1 MYMFDITGD
10 DIKSLNDEDLRILI
24 GKLAE
29 ADLKQHKK
37 EIAGI
42 RYGGDQNAPDGG
54 IDVYVEMH
62 GEENDD
68 AFVPRNITGFQV
80 KVPNM
85 AQAAIRDEMSPN
97 GKLRDSIKAI
107 IEKKGAYIIA
117 CSSDSVT
124 QGLLLKRID
133 AMKNEIS
140 NCDNASEAKVD
151 FYDRGKIAIWAMQY
165 YEVVL
170 WVRERIGKALSGW
183 KYCKDWSSNPQ
194 AKDAVFYMDE
204 TPCMYMV
211 GKSNEK
217 FNILDG
223 INKIRMELIK
233 ENSCVRLAGLSG
245 TGKTRLL
252 YALFDARIGE
262 NCLDEHNVIYCDI
275 GENPNPSVLQM
286 AENLVSTKQSVILAV
301 DNCSP
306 EEHEKLRKVCICTGS
321 KVKLITVEY
330 DVREDFPENTSA
342 FYLEPTSNNSIINV
356 LRAQKAYLSEND
368 LQLIADFSN
377 GNYRVALALASTV
390 ERGGELIGL
399 TDEALFKRLF
409 CQRNINNED
418 LLYAAEIISLV
429 YSFDSTYDGEEF
441 KTLAGLAELA
451 DIKQIKLYMYIAE
464 LEGRKLVQKRGK
476 WKALLP
482 HAIANRLAKR
492 ALEKIP
498 IEILRNVFD
507 IFKDTR
513 ISKSFCHRLSFLHDS
528 ENAVKI
534 SNSYLYRAIENKAA
548 FSIYNDF
555 WSYANILAP
564 VSPKEYLTLI
574 EKVIEICG
582 IGAFENSYNTDFI
595 RNIRE
600 IGYEIDF
607 FERSVNLLVRLVSLE
622 NQNSKAAED
631 ELASMFSLR
640 FSGTEAGVERKIDVI
655 KKLMDS
661 EKNCE
666 QILGEKML
674 AKALSARDYGVRML
688 VEFGARKR
696 NYQGQFTVKEVTDYY
711 KYILEY
717 TVSLILINDTRSKK
731 IKKILAE
738 YEDHFFIDGLI
749 DLYMEELDKILSN
762 TDFVEGWVPCLHFL
776 RLKGKDIDSKL
787 KSQIETIKDKLQP
800 KNLKQRIEAFA
811 FAPRWGARDFSEY
824 SEDDEAERKANDYVQ
839 KLGKELYLD
848 TELLDILMPDL
859 FSDSNNGAR
868 LFELGMG
875 IAEASDNKVKDWNKL
890 VSVYKNVNGIKDHAI
905 LSGYIKFITVYDNDV
920 CEDILDEVCN
930 DRKLEKEYLSLQMYA
945 CETEKTHARVLK
957 AISHAG
963 TNLFE
968 CSTLV
973 AWWTGLYRDD
983 EKFLEI
989 VEAVK
994 KRENTEQIVTH
1005 MLYRRMHQR
1014 KREKQD
1020 YVKIADYTMM
1030 YLSTCP
1036 YDNEFLKKEKASD
1049 EIGRIIELCIETE
1062 RDYRDEVI
1070 KIYSWLFQKI
1080 YDGSIWPYY
1089 TSKLLKQL
1097 ARKYGLEL
1105 MDIFLPDGIEL
1116 DYQIVECLGKRNS
1129 FSANVIQEIPEE
1141 VLEKWADC
1149 NPNER
1154 YLKLANFIIAYKN
1167 QDGELQWTKFA
1178 LKILTKS
1185 IDIKAILECY
1195 FCSIWPTKCNGS
1207 QTKTMKQ
1214 RITLYEYIIDNF
1226 DGEIKEWTGMK
1237 LEAYLQDIDRV
1248 AEREEKEEKEITER
1262 FE

>member
-1 MYMFDITGD
+1 MEIFDITGD
-10 DIKSLNDEDLRILI
+10 DIKLLNDEDLRNLI

-54 IDVYVEMH
+54 IDVYIEMH

-80 KVPNM
+80 KVPDM
-85 AQAAIRDEMSPN
+85 PQAAIRKEMSPK

-107 IEKKGAYIIA
+107 IEQKGAYIIA
-117 CSSDSVT
+117 CSNGSVS
-124 QGLLLKRID
+124 QGPLLKRID
-133 AMKNEIS
+133 EMKDEIS

-151 FYDRGKIAIWAMQY
+151 FYDRDKIATWVMQY

-183 KYCKDWSSNPQ
+183 KSCKDWSSNPQ
-194 AKDAVFYMDE
+194 GKDAVFYMDE

-252 YALFDARIGE
+252 YALFDGRIGE
-262 NCLDEHNVIYCDI
+262 KCLDEHNVIYCDI
-275 GENPNPSVLQM
+275 GENPKPSAFEM
-286 AENLVSTKQSVILAV
+286 AENLVSTKQNIILAI

-306 EEHEKLRKVCICTGS
+306 EEHEKLRKICISTGS

-330 DVREDFPENTSA
+330 DVREDLPENTSA

-390 ERGGELIGL
+390 ERGGELTGL

-409 CQRNINNED
+409 YQRNDNNED
-418 LLYAAEIISLV
+418 LLHAAEIISLV
-429 YSFDSTYDGEEF
+429 YSFDSTYDGEEL
-441 KTLAGLAELA
+441 KVLAELA
-451 DIKQIKLYMYIAE
+451 DIKQRKLYAYIDE
-464 LEGRKLVQKRGK
+464 LEKRKLVQKRGK

-492 ALEKIP
+492 ALEKMP

-507 IFKDTR
+507 IFKSTR
-513 ISKSFCHRLSFLHDS
+513 IFQSFCHRLSFLHDS

-582 IGAFENSYNTDFI
+582 IGAFENSYNTNII

-631 ELASMFSLR
+631 TLTSMFSLR

-655 KKLMDS
+655 KKLMNS

-696 NYQGQFTVKEVTDYY
+696 NYQGQFTVKEVNDYY

-717 TVSLILINDTRSKK
+717 TVNLILINDIRSKK

-738 YEDHFFIDGLI
+738 HEDHFFINGLI

-776 RLKGKDIDSKL
+776 RLNGKDIGSKL

-800 KNLKQRIEAFA
+800 KNLKERIEAFA

-824 SEDDEAERKANDYVQ
+824 SEDDEEGRKVNDYVK
-839 KLGKELYLD
+839 KLGGELYLD
-848 TELLDILMPDL
+848 TGLLDVLMPDL
-859 FSDSNNGAR
+859 FNSSNNGAR

-875 IAEASDNKVKDWNKL
+875 IAEASNNKVKDWNKL
-890 VSVYKNVNGIKDHAI
+890 ISTYKNINGPKGYEI
-905 LSGYIKFITVYDNDV
+905 LDGYIKFTTIYDNAV
-920 CEDILDEVCN
+920 CEEILDEVCN
-930 DRKLEKEYLSLQMYA
+930 DCKLEKEYLSLQMYA
-945 CETEKTHARVLK
+945 YETKSTHARILK
-957 AISHAG
+957 AISHTG

-968 CSTLV
+968 SSTLV
-973 AWWTGLYRDD
+973 AWWTGLYKDD

-989 VEAVK
+989 VEVVK

-1020 YVKIADYTMM
+1020 YAKIADYTMM
-1030 YLSTCP
+1030 YLSTCQ
-1036 YDNEFLKKEKASD
+1036 YDNEFLKKEKEAE

-1062 RDYRDEVI
+1062 RDYRNEVI
-1070 KIYSWLFQKI
+1070 KIYSWLFQNVS
-1080 YDGSIWPYY
+1080 DGSIWAHYA
-1089 TSKLLKQL
+1089 SELLKPL

-1116 DYQIVECLGKRNS
+1116 DYQIVECLGGKHN
-1129 FSANVIQEIPEE
+1129 FSVNVIQEIPEE
-1141 VLEKWADC
+1141 VLEKWAEY

-1154 YLKLANFIIAYKN
+1154 YLKLANLIIEYKN
-1167 QDGELQWTKFA
+1167 QDGKLQWTKFA

-1195 FCSIWPTKCNGS
+1195 FCSIWPTECSGS
-1207 QTKTMKQ
+1207 QVKTMKR

-1226 DGEIKEWTGMK
+1226 DGEIKEWTCMK
-1237 LEAYLQDIDRV
+1237 LEAYLKDIARV
-1248 AEREEKEEKEITER
+1248 AEEEEKEEKERTER